1 MEKDKIGRGFKRH
14 CLHMSHGGGR
24 GERIVFSALEGLS
37 FSPFLSSLTFKLFPV
52 CLGFLSSERRKPAN
66 LFPAALGP
74 VPCAIS
80 NFISSCNFCTYT
92 LCFFGQRPETR
103 HFEHV
108 SWGKIKFFVGWTKS
122 VQPYKTR

>member
-52 CLGFLSSERRKPAN
+52 CLGFLSSEQRKLTN
-66 LFPAALGP
+66 LFHRHWAQYGVQLRILFLAAIFEHSFASLGKDLKR
-74 VPCAIS
+74 AILS
-80 NFISSCNFCTYT
+80 T
-92 LCFFGQRPETR
+92 FFG
-103 HFEHV
+103 
-108 SWGKIKFFVGWTKS
+108 GK
-122 VQPYKTR
+122 